1 MSNIFDNP
9 NFQPMDRVAG
19 KPTIS
24 VTKNGVGFSKQTLSM
39 LAYSHYVQIYINKV
53 DKQLAIRACEK
64 DDPNSIKFVSLN
76 KEKTDSLRWNNPV
89 FTKSIRG
96 LVSTELENDNFV
108 CEGVYLDD
116 DKAMLF
122 DFTKAVH
129 LDIKGS

>member
-39 LAYSHYVQIYINKV
+39 LRYSHYVQIYINKV
-53 DKQLAIRACEK
+53 DKQLAIRPCQK
-64 DDPNSIKFVSLN
+64 DDQNSIKFVSLN
-76 KEKTDSLRWNNPV
+76 KEKVDSLRWNNPV
-89 FTKSIRG
+89 FTESIRS
-96 LVSTELENDNFV
+96 LVKEELAKDNFV
-108 CEGVYLDD
+108 CEGEYLDE

-129 LDIKGS
+129 LEIKGS